1 MVGLLPALLLAAAR
15 LPAQERPAPDPAA
28 ALSPVPSSSRVL
40 SPTPSLV
47 PSVLGAI
54 TPSFSTAPRTMF
66 RRRGPRGAM
75 VDYARQTVWLS
86 TNVHDVLPEQ
96 AKPFW
101 PSPLRLSVGRRGLGA
116 GLPAEYVVGLDLD
129 AGRLPGTHPRW
140 MQVKALLHTLR
151 LPGPAVVIGPHGTRA
166 VALTW

>member
-15 LPAQERPAPDPAA
+15 LPAQERPAPDPAV
-28 ALSPVPSSSRVL
+28 ALAPVPSPSRAL

-151 LPGPAVVIGPHGTRA
+151 LPGPAIVIGPHGTRA
-166 VALTW
+166 VAMTW